1 MLQQGGLARWYAIF
15 VALLP
20 LPLSAAVPPRA
31 AERVTVRLPDIGA
44 ELRAFEEPTVHPV
57 PWWPHVVN
65 AGWGGGRGGPERNGG
80 WLDKHWEL
88 LDYVDRSGDYTTHE
102 YLDHRG
108 IWYEVYGSN
117 EYQETIHFHET
128 GARKLFWDNGIAQD
142 VTGRR
147 VLSAD
152 YNLSVPW
159 WAEKVGWEAFITC
172 NNAPRWWAVIDYDWL
187 TSPLLGCAISQDNI
201 GGPTSRIGAGGHG
214 RYCDFCNAKFMHYLA
229 TNQRLPELRRQYRHI
244 RDYVQANLDDVL
256 RQLPPVVKHRFD
268 ASEAELLARM
278 CAPPVM
284 SEYQKFLYLS
294 HLHNFV
300 RYYRD
305 AKLVAQRAGRS
316 FDVHGN
322 QGGGFIGDNP
332 YQVALADFVDM
343 IWFESSGQSAYDVFK
358 YHWNNAWGKFRY
370 PMCRAM
376 SGGRKPILC
385 MSAFANP
392 APDLVEHEMAEQCAG
407 GGVLFVNQATFEK
420 QPELERKMTD
430 YFRFR
435 HAHRALFAD
444 PGKEPYAEIALAYS
458 IPTMMYHDYQHSAA
472 AAPLKALA
480 GIARALEEG
489 HLPYDVVIFN
499 HPEIHADRATLDRLK
514 RYRLVVLPALECL
527 ADTQIRLL
535 EAYLQAGGTLGLLG
549 PSGIRNEDNLPRS
562 EPPLDRWRKAGKV
575 VDLLPG
581 REFLPPRATE
591 SPKTRELTQQAIA
604 AVREALG
611 NETIITGDLPRMLW
625 LTAWRHGHELL
636 SVHLVNYDVDY
647 KSGQAAPT
655 SPVPLTVTLPPAI
668 AAEEAAWLVPGQKP
682 QAIPV
687 QSDGRKATVTI
698 PSVRVYG
705 ILAIGR
711 RGLDARASA
720 LRQAEAMLARATMAA
735 GGNWGPLGDQALEN
749 QPAAQARDPS
759 LACRASVL
767 LAAQNL
773 LTRLKATP
781 QCSLA
786 EAEDYA
792 RSAAALLQA
801 VQQSRDRTYL
811 DGVRQLT
818 VMDGATPQFAFGSTN
833 PKSPWKAV
841 AADTAYTP
849 QTGFGWLPD
858 EDDSDPTPEETD
870 YAMAQ
875 KYGQKI
881 VSQVTAGRLLFWPYK
896 EPPPAPLATNLG
908 CGSRRRFRV
917 DLPPGTY
924 TVRVVT
930 TNPSWTNRNF
940 LVAGMVS
947 AQDAVR
953 LADFVQDRGA
963 LVGREFTVA
972 VPAGKLDLG
981 FGGPTGW
988 AIAALL
994 IRPGAGAEAA
1004 QPSGG
1009 LRRWHVSPRYPN
1021 PNWYPITQVSAAPE
1035 TQLDRLPGPDWTEVR
1050 APAEGLPVIELGTNR
1065 QADIGDVVY
1074 AVATL
1079 AAPAARTV
1087 TLHFGATSQAQ
1098 LWLNGRPVAYV
1109 PNVKGLGR
1117 DELILPLELRAGE
1130 NRLVVKLQRF
1140 WERRWMF
1147 CASLRDRSQNLQ
1159 GGKSH
1164 AEAQSSRRPGN

>member
-1 MLQQGGLARWYAIF
+1 VLCLAVF
-15 VALLP
+15 PVS
-20 LPLSAAVPPRA
+20 LSAAVPPQA
-31 AERVTVRLPDIGA
+31 ADRVAVTWPDIGA
-44 ELRAFEEPTVHPV
+44 ELRAFEEPVTHPV

-102 YLDHRG
+102 YLTHRG

-117 EYQETIHFHET
+117 EYQETIHFHEN

-142 VTGRR
+142 MIGRR

-152 YNLSVPW
+152 YNMSVPW
-159 WAEKVGWEAFITC
+159 WAEKIGWEAFITC

-214 RYCDFCNAKFMHYLA
+214 RYCEFCNARFMHYLA
-229 TNQRLPELRRQYRHI
+229 ANQRLPEFRRQYRHI
-244 RDYVQANLDDVL
+244 RDYVNANLGDVL
-256 RQLPPVVKHRFD
+256 RQLPPAVKHRFD
-268 ASEAELLARM
+268 VSEADLLARM

-322 QGGGFIGDNP
+322 QGGGFLGDNP

-343 IWFESSGQSAYDVFK
+343 IWFESSGQSAYDIFK

-407 GGVLFVNQATFEK
+407 GGVLFVNQAAFEK

-458 IPTMMYHDYQHSAA
+458 IPTLMYHDYQHSAA

-489 HLPYDVVIFN
+489 HLPFDIVIFN
-499 HPEIHADRATLDRLK
+499 HPEIHADRVTLDQLK

-527 ADTQIRLL
+527 ADSQIQLL
-535 EAYLQAGGTLGLLG
+535 KEYLQAGGTLGLLG
-549 PSGIRNEDNLPRS
+549 PCGIRNEDNLARA
-562 EPPLDRWRKAGKV
+562 EPPLDRWRKVGQV

-581 REFLPPRATE
+581 REFLPPRTTE
-591 SPKTRELTQQAIA
+591 SPRTRELTQQVVV
-604 AVREALG
+604 AVRQALG
-611 NETIITGDLPRMLW
+611 HEAILAGDLPRMLW
-625 LTAWRHGHELL
+625 LTTWRHHDDLL
-636 SVHLVNYDVDY
+636 SVHFVNYDVDY
-647 KSGQAAPT
+647 NSGRATPT
-655 SPVPLTVTLPPAI
+655 SPAALTVTLPPGI
-668 AAEEAAWLVPGQKP
+668 AAEEAAWLVPGQASQP
-682 QAIPV
+682 MPV
-687 QSDGRKATVTI
+687 QSEGRRAAVTL
-698 PSVRVYG
+698 PSIRVYG
-705 ILAIGR
+705 ILTIGR
-711 RGLDARASA
+711 KGLDARASA
-720 LRQAEAMLARATMAA
+720 LRHAAAMSARATMAA
-735 GGNWGPLGDQALEN
+735 GGNCGLRGQQA
-749 QPAAQARDPS
+749 
-759 LACRASVL
+759 ASVQ
-767 LAAQNL
+767 AMA
-773 LTRLKATP
+773 RLEATAR
-781 QCSLA
+781 CTLA
-786 EAEDYA
+786 EAEECA
-792 RSAAALLQA
+792 RSAEALLKA
-801 VQQSRDRTYL
+801 VQQRRDREYL
-811 DGVRQLT
+811 DGLRQLV
-818 VMDGATPQFAFGSTN
+818 VMDGATHQFAFGGTN
-833 PKSPWKAV
+833 PGSPWKAV
-841 AADTAYTP
+841 AADAAYSS
-849 QTGFGWLPD
+849 QTRFGWLAD
-858 EDDSDPTPEETD
+858 EDDSARTPEESD

-875 KYGQKI
+875 KYGQQI
-881 VSQVTAGRLLFWPYK
+881 VNQVTAGRLLFWPYK
-896 EPPPAPLATNLG
+896 QPPPAPLATNLG

-917 DLPPGTY
+917 DLPRGTY

-940 LVAGMVS
+940 LVSGMVS
-947 AQDAVR
+947 AQGAVR
-953 LADFVQDRGA
+953 LVDVVQDRGT

-972 VPAGKLDLG
+972 VPTGQLDLS

-994 IRPGAGAEAA
+994 IRPSTGPEAPL
-1004 QPSGG
+1004 PSDG
-1009 LRRWHVSPRYPN
+1009 LRRWHVSPRYAN
-1021 PNWYPITQVSAAPE
+1021 PDWYPITQVSAAPE
-1035 TQLDRLPGPDWTEVR
+1035 TQLDRLPGPDWIEVR

-1065 QADIGDVVY
+1065 QAEIGDVVY
-1074 AVATL
+1074 AMTRL
-1079 AAPAARTV
+1079 AAPAAGRA

-1098 LWLNGRPVAYV
+1098 LWLNGRPIGCV
-1109 PNVKGLGR
+1109 PNVKGLGC
-1117 DELILPLELRAGE
+1117 DELTVPLELRSGD
-1130 NRLVVKLQRF
+1130 NCLVAKLQRF
-1140 WERRWMF
+1140 WERRWVF
-1147 CASLRDRSQNLQ
+1147 CASLSDQTT
-1159 GGKSH
+1159 
-1164 AEAQSSRRPGN
+1164 P

>member
-1 MLQQGGLARWYAIF
+1 MSHQSKLTSCR
-15 VALLP
+15 ALLLALIP

-31 AERVTVRLPDIGA
+31 EEPVTVALPDVGA
-44 ELRAFEEPTVHPV
+44 ELRAFEEPAVHPV

-80 WLDKHWEL
+80 WLDEHWEL

-102 YLDHRG
+102 YLGHRG

-128 GARKLFWDNGIAQD
+128 GARKLFWDNGIARD
-142 VTGRR
+142 MTGRR
-147 VLSAD
+147 VLSAN
-152 YNLSVPW
+152 YNMSVPW
-159 WAEKVGWEAFITC
+159 WAEKIGWDAFITC
-172 NNAPRWWAVIDYDWL
+172 NNGPRWWAVIDYDWL
-187 TSPLLGCAISQDNI
+187 TSPLLGHAVSQDNI

-214 RYCDFCNAKFMHYLA
+214 RYCDFCNARFMHYLA
-229 TNQRLPELRRQYRHI
+229 SNQRLPEFRREYRHV
-244 RDYVQANLDDVL
+244 RDYVEANLGDVL
-256 RQLPPVVKHRFD
+256 RQLPPAVKHRFD

-305 AKLVAQRAGRS
+305 AKLVARRAGRS

-322 QGGGFIGDNP
+322 QGGGFVGGNP

-358 YHWNNAWGKFRY
+358 HGWNNAWGKFRY

-392 APDLVEHEMAEQCAG
+392 TPDLVEHEMAEQCAG
-407 GGVLFVNQATFEK
+407 GGVLFVNQARFEK

-472 AAPLKALA
+472 AAPIKALA
-480 GIARALEEG
+480 GMARALEEG
-489 HLPYDVVIFN
+489 HRPYDVVIFN
-499 HPEIHADRATLDRLK
+499 HPEIHADRVTLDQLK

-527 ADTQIRLL
+527 ADSQIRLL
-535 EAYLQAGGTLGLLG
+535 DEYLQAGGTLGLLG
-549 PSGIRNEDNLPRS
+549 PPGIRNEDNLARA
-562 EPPLDRWRKAGKV
+562 EPPLDRWRKTGRV

-581 REFLPPRATE
+581 REFMPPRAKE
-591 SPKTRELTQQAIA
+591 SPETREITQQALA
-604 AVREALG
+604 AVRRALG
-611 NETIITGDLPRMLW
+611 GETILTGDLPRMLW
-625 LTAWRHGHELL
+625 LNAWRHGDDLV
-636 SVHLVNYDVDY
+636 SVHFVNYDVDY
-647 KSGQAAPT
+647 ESGQAAPT
-655 SPVPLTVTLPPAI
+655 SPVPLTVTLPPGI
-668 AAEEAAWLVPGQKP
+668 AVEEAAWLVPGQAP
-682 QAIPV
+682 QSIPV
-687 QSDGRKATVTI
+687 EHDGRKVSVTL

-705 ILAIGR
+705 ILAMGR
-711 RGLDARASA
+711 KGLDARASA
-720 LRQAEAMLARATMAA
+720 LRQGAARLARATMAA
-735 GGNWGPLGDQALEN
+735 GGDWGPLSDQV
-749 QPAAQARDPS
+749 
-759 LACRASVL
+759 ASVQ
-767 LAAQNL
+767 AVARRGENPRS
-773 LTRLKATP
+773 T
-781 QCSLA
+781 LA

-792 RSAAALLQA
+792 RSAAALLEA
-801 VQQSRDRTYL
+801 VQQHRDAVYVERA
-811 DGVRQLT
+811 RQLA
-818 VMDGATPQFAFGSTN
+818 VMDGATHQFAFGSTS
-833 PKSPWKAV
+833 PPSPWKAV
-841 AADTAYTP
+841 AADTAFTL
-849 QTGFGWLPD
+849 QTGFGWLAD
-858 EDDSDPTPEETD
+858 EGDSDPTPEESY

-875 KYGQKI
+875 KHGQQFVDQI
-881 VSQVTAGRLLFWPYK
+881 AAGRLLFWPYK
-896 EPPPAPLATNLG
+896 ERPPAPLTTHLA

-917 DLPPGTY
+917 ELPPGDY

-940 LVAGMVS
+940 LVSGMVA

-953 LADFVQDRGA
+953 LDDVVQDRGA
-963 LVGREFTVA
+963 LVGREFTVP
-972 VPAGKLDLG
+972 VPSGKLDLT

-988 AIAALL
+988 AVAALL
-994 IRPGAGAEAA
+994 IRPGAGPDDP

-1021 PNWYPITQVSAAPE
+1021 PDWYPITQVSASPE
-1035 TQLDRLPGPDWTEVR
+1035 THLDRLPGPDWTEVQ
-1050 APAEGLPVIELGTNR
+1050 APAEGLPVVELGTNR
-1065 QADIGDVVY
+1065 QAETGDVVY
-1074 AVATL
+1074 AATTL
-1079 AAPAARTV
+1079 SAPVARTV

-1098 LWLNGRPVAYV
+1098 LWLNGRPVGYV
-1109 PNVKGLGR
+1109 PNVKGLEC
-1117 DELILPLELRAGE
+1117 DELVVPLELRAGE

-1147 CASLRDRSQNLQ
+1147 CARLSD
-1159 GGKSH
+1159 GPH
-1164 AEAQSSRRPGN
+1164 

>member
-1 MLQQGGLARWYAIF
+1 MLQQGKPVLWYALLL
-15 VALLP
+15 ALIP
-20 LPLSAAVPPRA
+20 LPLSAAVPPQA
-31 AERVTVRLPDIGA
+31 AEPVAVTLPDVGA
-44 ELRAFEEPTVHPV
+44 DLRAFDEPAMHPV

-102 YLDHRG
+102 YLEHRG

-117 EYQETIHFHET
+117 EYQESIHFHET
-128 GARKLFWDNGIAQD
+128 GARKLFWNNGIAQD
-142 VTGRR
+142 MTGRR
-147 VLSAD
+147 VLSAH
-152 YNLSVPW
+152 YNMSVPW

-172 NNAPRWWAVIDYDWL
+172 SNAPRWQAVIDYDWL
-187 TSPLLGCAISQDNI
+187 TSPLLGFAVSQDNI

-214 RYCDFCNAKFMHYLA
+214 RYCDFCNARCMHYLA
-229 TNQRLPELRRQYRHI
+229 ANGRLPEFRRHYRHI
-244 RDYVQANLDDVL
+244 RDYVNANLGDVL
-256 RQLPPVVKHRFD
+256 RQLPPAVKHRFD
-268 ASEAELLARM
+268 ASEADLLARM
-278 CAPPVM
+278 CAAPVM

-300 RYYRD
+300 RCYRD
-305 AKLVAQRAGRS
+305 AKLVARRAGHS

-322 QGGGFIGDNP
+322 QGGGFVGDNP

-358 YHWNNAWGKFRY
+358 HHWNNAWGKFRY

-385 MSAFANP
+385 MSAFRHP

-407 GGVLFVNQATFEK
+407 GGVLFVNQTAFEK

-489 HLPYDVVIFN
+489 HLPFDVVIFN
-499 HPEIHADRATLDRLK
+499 HPEIHADRVTLDRLR
-514 RYRLVVLPALECL
+514 RYRLLVLPALECL
-527 ADTQIRLL
+527 ADSQIRLL
-535 EAYLQAGGTLGLLG
+535 DQYLQAGGTLGLLG
-549 PSGIRNEDNLPRS
+549 SCGIRNEDNLARA
-562 EPPLDRWRKAGKV
+562 EPPLDRWRKAGRV

-581 REFLPPRATE
+581 RAFLPPRTTE
-591 SPKTRELTQQAIA
+591 SRKTRELTQEAIA
-604 AVREALG
+604 AVRQALG
-611 NETIITGDLPRMLW
+611 NETIIEGDLPRMLW
-625 LTAWRHGHELL
+625 LTAWRSGDDLL
-636 SVHLVNYDVDY
+636 GIHFVNYDVDY
-647 KSGQAAPT
+647 DSGQAAPT
-655 SPVPLTVTLPPAI
+655 SPAPLTVTLPPGV
-668 AAEEAAWLVPGQKP
+668 AADEAAWLVPGEAP
-682 QAIPV
+682 QSLPMR
-687 QSDGRKATVTI
+687 SDGRKATVTL

-711 RGLDARASA
+711 RGLDTRSSA
-720 LRQAEAMLARATMAA
+720 LRQAAAMVARATMAA
-735 GGNWGPLGDQALEN
+735 RGNWGPLGDQAT
-749 QPAAQARDPS
+749 
-759 LACRASVL
+759 SVL
-767 LAAQNL
+767 ALARQAE
-773 LTRLKATP
+773 TP
-781 QCSLA
+781 GCGVA
-786 EAEDYA
+786 EAEKYA
-792 RSAAALLQA
+792 QSAAALLQA
-801 VQQSRDRTYL
+801 VQRYRDRAYL
-811 DGVRQLT
+811 DGIRQLV
-818 VMDGATPQFAFGSTN
+818 VMDGATHQFTFGASN

-841 AADTAYTP
+841 AVDTAYTP
-849 QTGFGWLPD
+849 QTGFGWLTD
-858 EDDSDPTPEETD
+858 EDDSAPTPEESY

-881 VSQVTAGRLLFWPYK
+881 VNQVTAGRLLFWPYK

-917 DLPPGTY
+917 DLSPGTY

-940 LVAGMVS
+940 LVSGMVS

-953 LADFVQDRGA
+953 LPDVVQDRGA

-972 VPAGKLDLG
+972 VPTGKLDLA

-994 IRPGAGAEAA
+994 IRPGAGPEAP

-1009 LRRWHVSPRYPN
+1009 LRRWHVSPRYAN
-1021 PNWYPITQVSAAPE
+1021 PDWYPIAQVSAAPE
-1035 TQLDRLPGPDWTEVR
+1035 TQWERLPGPDWTEVH
-1050 APAEGLPVIELGTNR
+1050 APAEGLPVVELGTNR
-1065 QADIGDVVY
+1065 QTEIGDVVY
-1074 AVATL
+1074 AVTTL

-1098 LWLNGRPVAYV
+1098 LWLNGRLVGYV
-1109 PNVKGLGR
+1109 PNVKGLGC
-1117 DELILPLELRAGE
+1117 DELVLPLKLRAGD

-1147 CASLRDRSQNLQ
+1147 CARLGD
-1159 GGKSH
+1159 GPK
-1164 AEAQSSRRPGN
+1164 

>member
-1 MLQQGGLARWYAIF
+1 MRQKPLAPWSVILL
-15 VALLP
+15 ALMP
-20 LPLSAAVPPRA
+20 IPLSGAVPPQA
-31 AERVTVRLPDIGA
+31 AERVRVTLPDIGD
-44 ELRAFEEPTVHPV
+44 ELRAFDEPAAHPV

-80 WLDKHWEL
+80 WFDEHWEL
-88 LDYVDRSGDYTTHE
+88 LDYVDRSGDYTTHD
-102 YLDHRG
+102 YLTNRG

-142 VTGRR
+142 MTGRR

-152 YNLSVPW
+152 YNMSVPW
-159 WAEKVGWEAFITC
+159 WAEQVGWEAFITC

-187 TSPLLGCAISQDNI
+187 TSPLLGFAVSQDNI

-214 RYCDFCNAKFMHYLA
+214 RYCDFCNAGFMHYL
-229 TNQRLPELRRQYRHI
+229 TVNQRLTEFRRQYRHI
-244 RDYVQANLDDVL
+244 RDYVQDNLGDVL
-256 RQLPPVVKHRFD
+256 RQLPPAVKHRFD
-268 ASEAELLARM
+268 AAEADLLARM

-343 IWFESSGQSAYDVFK
+343 IWFESSGQSAYDIFK

-392 APDLVEHEMAEQCAG
+392 MPDLVEHEMAEQCAG

-435 HAHRALFAD
+435 HARRALFAD

-489 HLPYDVVIFN
+489 HLPYDIVIFN
-499 HPEIHADRATLDRLK
+499 HPEIHADRVTLDQLK

-527 ADTQIRLL
+527 ADSQIRLL
-535 EAYLQAGGTLGLLG
+535 DEYLRAGGTLGLLG
-549 PSGIRNEDNLPRS
+549 TSGIRSADNLPRA
-562 EPPLDRWRKAGKV
+562 EPPSDRWRKAGRV
-575 VDLLPG
+575 VELMPG
-581 REFLPPRATE
+581 REFLPPRATD
-591 SPKTRELTQQAIA
+591 SPQTRELTQQALS
-604 AVREALG
+604 AVRQALG
-611 NETIITGDLPRMLW
+611 DQTIIAGDLPRMLW
-625 LTAWRHGHELL
+625 LTAWRHGDDLL
-636 SVHLVNYDVDY
+636 SVHFVNYDVDY
-647 KSGQAAPT
+647 KSGQATPT
-655 SPVPLTVTLPPAI
+655 SPAPLSVTLPPGI
-668 AAEEAAWLVPGQKP
+668 AAEEAAWLVPGQTP
-682 QAIPV
+682 QSVAV
-687 QSDGRKATVTI
+687 QSDGRKVTVTI

-711 RGLDARASA
+711 KGLDARASA
-720 LRQAEAMLARATMAA
+720 LRQAAALLARATMAA
-735 GGNWGPLGDQALEN
+735 GGDWGPLGDQA
-749 QPAAQARDPS
+749 AAVQA
-759 LACRASVL
+759 
-767 LAAQNL
+767 
-773 LTRLKATP
+773 LTRRCASP
-781 QCSLA
+781 DGSLTH
-786 EAEDYA
+786 AEDYA

-801 VQQSRDRTYL
+801 AQRHRDRVYL
-811 DGVRQLT
+811 DGVQQSAVLER
-818 VMDGATPQFAFGSTN
+818 ATFQFAFGSTN
-833 PKSPWKAV
+833 PRSPWKAV
-841 AADTAYTP
+841 AADTAYSP
-849 QTGFGWLPD
+849 QAGFGWLSD
-858 EDDSDPTPEETD
+858 EDDTAPTPEETD

-875 KYGQKI
+875 KHGQKI
-881 VSQVTAGRLLFWPYK
+881 VNQITAGRLLFWPYN

-908 CGSRRRFRV
+908 CGSQRRFRV

-940 LVAGMVS
+940 LVSGMVT
-947 AQDAVR
+947 AQDVVQ
-953 LADFVQDRGA
+953 LADAVQDRGA

-988 AIAALL
+988 AVAALL
-994 IRPGAGAEAA
+994 IRPGAGPENPRA
-1004 QPSGG
+1004 SGG

-1021 PNWYPITQVSAAPE
+1021 PDWYPITQISAAPE
-1035 TQLDRLPGPDWTEVR
+1035 SQLDQLPGPDWTEVR
-1050 APAEGLPVIELGTNR
+1050 APAEGLPVVDLGTNR
-1065 QADIGDVVY
+1065 EAEIGDVVY
-1074 AVATL
+1074 AVTAFDS
-1079 AAPAARTV
+1079 PAARTV
-1087 TLHFGATSQAQ
+1087 TLYFGATSQAQ
-1098 LWLNGRPVAYV
+1098 LWLNDRPLGYV
-1109 PNVKGLGR
+1109 PNVKGLGG
-1117 DELILPLELRAGE
+1117 DELTVPLELRAGE

-1147 CASLRDRSQNLQ
+1147 CASLSDEL
-1159 GGKSH
+1159 K
-1164 AEAQSSRRPGN
+1164 